1 MIRGRGWGRDR
12 AELNSAQSRLAD
24 RGEDKR
30 GEEGNVLEARG
41 HDIIRLTMPFVAGAK
56 LEAYEVLGLLG
67 AGGMG
72 EVYRAY
78 DPVLKREVAIKVIGA
93 LVLNDPDLRRRFEK
107 EAQAAA
113 ALNHPNILAVHH
125 FGIFEGA
132 PYLVSELLIGDS
144 LRQVLERGPMPIRKV
159 IDTAVQVSDGM
170 AAAHNRGIVHRDL
183 KPENL
188 FVLKDGRVKILDFGL
203 AKLMEPQAEL
213 AATDATISY
222 ATQPGA
228 IMGTVSYMS
237 PEQVR
242 GATVDARSDIFT
254 FGAILYEMLASR
266 RAFQRPTA
274 AETMTAILNED
285 PAALSEVSPAVSP
298 GLQRIVQRCM
308 EKSPEQRFQ
317 SASDLAF
324 ALKTVSDATGLGI
337 EADRSG
343 KGSAEKTLAW
353 PGRVVAIFSAAALA
367 IVALVV
373 VGLVTFLKP
382 SQPSGLLDSTQ
393 ITFSADPKSGPV
405 FTDGSR
411 LYFDSGGEPSEMSVT
426 GGPIVPLRVLGEGL
440 QILDISTDGSK
451 VVASKPDVNDN
462 NGRGTLWT
470 GSMLGGSPRKLSDH
484 LALVARWSPDGR
496 YVLFSDQQTLYRI
509 DPDGENL
516 QKVWTGPGELSNL
529 NFSPDG
535 QNLTVTLSLND
546 ERQLWGLSADGRN
559 AHRMKFDWPEHANQY
574 NGRWTPDGRH
584 FFFSSDREGSE
595 NVYELMEP
603 RWFEPWKK
611 PSAVRVTGNQLS
623 IRYFTPTR
631 DGNGLY
637 VLGLMDEGAMRAYD
651 PASKKLVPYLEN
663 LSMLEFAISPD
674 HQWMAYSEYPSR
686 HLWKSRLDGS
696 DKVQLTDSYAL
707 MQQWSPDGK
716 WLVYSDWKNLYRVS
730 ADGGAPEKL
739 TPDGHGDLAPTWFP
753 DGKSIAFSYF
763 PHPGLPLNIHVL
775 DLASRQV
782 STMPNA
788 EGYFWPSWSPDG
800 NYLVAIAENP
810 SRMVMYSA
818 KTKTWKD
825 LHVFDAVWSYWTWA
839 ADSQSLFMSHVEGN
853 KGIYQ
858 LTVPEGKW
866 TKLSGLEGVNDP
878 SGFDSFLSL
887 TPQGQPAIMSRTGVA
902 QLYLL
907 HWNR

>member
-1 MIRGRGWGRDR
+1 M
-12 AELNSAQSRLAD
+12 AL
-24 RGEDKR
+24 
-30 GEEGNVLEARG
+30 V
-41 HDIIRLTMPFVAGAK
+41 TGAK

-78 DPVLKREVAIKVIGA
+78 DPILKRDVAIKVMA
-93 LVLNDPDLRRRFEK
+93 SFVLNDPDWHRRFEK

-132 PYLVSELLIGDS
+132 PYLVSELLVGDS
-144 LRQVLERGPMPIRKV
+144 LRQVLESGPMPVRKV
-159 IDTAVQVSDGM
+159 IDSGVQVSNGM
-170 AAAHNRGIVHRDL
+170 AAAHDKGIVHRDL

-188 FVLKDGRVKILDFGL
+188 FITKDGRVKILDFGL
-203 AKLMEPQAEL
+203 AKLIEPKAESD
-213 AATDATISY
+213 ATRATISY
-222 ATQPGA
+222 ATEPGA
-228 IMGTVSYMS
+228 ILGTISYMS

-242 GATVDARSDIFT
+242 GTTVDHRSDIFA
-254 FGAILYEMLASR
+254 FGAILYEMLAAK
-266 RAFQRPTA
+266 RAFQRPTSV
-274 AETMTAILNED
+274 ETMTAILNED
-285 PAALSEVSPAVSP
+285 PPALSQVSPAVSL

-324 ALKTVSDATGLGI
+324 ALKTVSESTDSSIAPARISKRFAGKTFPGLGRLI
-337 EADRSG
+337 TVYS
-343 KGSAEKTLAW
+343 L
-353 PGRVVAIFSAAALA
+353 AALA
-367 IVALVV
+367 IVASVAF
-373 VGLVTFLKP
+373 GLVTFMAP
-382 SQPSGLLDSTQ
+382 SQASGLLDSTQ
-393 ITFSADPKSGPV
+393 ITFSADPKRGPV

-411 LYFDSGGEPSEMSVT
+411 LYFDNGGEPSEMSIT
-426 GGPIVPLRVLGEGL
+426 GGPIVPMRILGQGI
-440 QILDISTDGSK
+440 QILDISMDGSRA
-451 VVASKPDVNDN
+451 VGSKLDVNDN

-470 GSMLGGSPRKLSDH
+470 ASMLGGAPRKLSDH

-496 YVLFSDQQTLYRI
+496 YLIFSDQRTLYRI
-509 DPDGENL
+509 DPDGGNL
-516 QKVWTGPGELSNL
+516 EKVWTGPGELSHL

-535 QNLTVTLSLND
+535 QKVTVTLSLND
-546 ERQLWGLSADGRN
+546 ERQLWSLKADGLD
-559 AHRMKFDWPEHANQY
+559 AHRLKFDWPEHANQY
-574 NGRWTPDGRH
+574 NGQWTPDGRH
-584 FFFSSDREGSE
+584 FFFSSDHEGPE
-595 NVYELMEP
+595 NVYELVEP
-603 RWFEPWKK
+603 RWFEFWKHS
-611 PSAVRVTGNQLS
+611 SAVRVTSNQLS
-623 IRYFTPTR
+623 IRDFTPAR
-631 DGNGLY
+631 DGKGLY

-651 PASKKLVPYLEN
+651 PASQKLVPFLEN
-663 LSMLEFAISPD
+663 LSMLQFVMSPD

-686 HLWKSRLDGS
+686 NLWKSRLDGS
-696 DKVQLTDSYAL
+696 DKVQLTNSYAL

-716 WLVYSDWKNLYRVS
+716 WLVYSNWKNLYLVS

-739 TPDGHGDLAPTWFP
+739 TPDGHGDLAPSWFP
-753 DGKSIAFSYF
+753 DGKSIAFSYY
-763 PHPGLPLNIHVL
+763 PHPGLPLNIHIL

-818 KTKTWKD
+818 KTKTWKN
-825 LHVFDAVWSYWTWA
+825 LHSFGAVWSYWTWA
-839 ADSQSLFMSHVEGN
+839 ADSKSLYMSHVEGN
-853 KGIYQ
+853 NGIYQ
-858 LTVPEGKW
+858 LTVPDGKW

-878 SGFDSFLSL
+878 SGVDSFISL

-907 HWNR
+907 QWNH